1 MVPPLVA
8 VVGPTASGKS
18 EWALA
23 IAQTFNGEVIGAD
36 SRQVYRGMAIG
47 TAQLGPARRGRVPH
61 HLVGHTD
68 PSERYNLVR
77 FLAEARAAIAE
88 IRSRQCLPILAG
100 GTGQYVWALLEGWS
114 VPEIEPNLELRSY
127 MEARSIREGA
137 GQLHADLIAIDPQ
150 AAQRIAPT
158 NVRRVIRA
166 LEVHALT
173 GKPISSWHESRDPLE
188 ALVVAPALEREDL
201 GARIERR
208 VDSMFARGFVD
219 EVRAL
224 LKGGLDSKVSALES
238 VGYPEVCRHLAG
250 EITRVEMITAV
261 KQATRK
267 LARRQQRW
275 FRRRD
280 DRIHWLDHV
289 EQALALVAVARTV
302 QS

>member
-1 MVPPLVA
+1 MDPPLVA

-23 IAQTFNGEVIGAD
+23 IARAFNGEVIGAD

-47 TAQLGPARRGRVPH
+47 TAQLEPVRCESVPH
-61 HLVGHTD
+61 YLVGHVD

-77 FLAEARAAIAE
+77 FLAEARTAIAE
-88 IRSRQCLPILAG
+88 VRSRRCLPVLAG

-114 VPEIEPNLELRSY
+114 VPEVEPDLELRTR
-127 MEARSIREGA
+127 MEARSMREGA
-137 GQLHADLIAIDPQ
+137 ARLHADLAMIDPQ
-150 AAQRIAPT
+150 AAQRITPT

-173 GKPISSWHESRDPLE
+173 GKPISDWHESRDPIE
-188 ALVVAPALEREDL
+188 ALIVAPALERDELD
-201 GARIERR
+201 ARIEKR

-224 LKGGLDSKVSALES
+224 LVGGLDSKVSALEG

-250 EITRVEMITAV
+250 ELNCVEAIAAV

-275 FRRRD
+275 FRRHD
-280 DRIHWLDHV
+280 ERIHWLGQV
-289 EQALALVAVARTV
+289 EQALALVTVVRTV
-302 QS
+302 KS

>member
-1 MVPPLVA
+1 MDPPLVA

-47 TAQLGPARRGRVPH
+47 TAQLGPVQRRRVPH
-61 HLVGHTD
+61 HLVGHAD

-88 IRSRQCLPILAG
+88 IRSQRRLPVLAG

-114 VPEIEPNLELRSY
+114 VPEIEPDLELRSH
-127 MEARSIREGA
+127 MEARSVREGA
-137 GQLHADLIAIDPQ
+137 GQLHADLAAIDPQ
-150 AAQRIAPT
+150 AAQRIAPA

-166 LEVHALT
+166 LEVFALT
-173 GKPISSWHESRDPLE
+173 GKPISSWHESRDSLE
-188 ALVVAPALEREDL
+188 ALVVAPALERAQLD
-201 GARIERR
+201 ARIEKR
-208 VDSMFARGFVD
+208 VDSMFARGLID

-224 LKGGLDSKVSALES
+224 LTGGLDSQASALES

-250 EITRVEMITAV
+250 EITRVEAVTAV

-275 FRRRD
+275 FRRSD
-280 DRIHWLDHV
+280 ERIHWLGHV

>member
-1 MVPPLVA
+1 MAPPLVA

-23 IAQTFNGEVIGAD
+23 IAQMFNGEVIGAD

-47 TAQLGPARRGRVPH
+47 TAQLEPARREGVPH
-61 HLVGHTD
+61 HLVGHVD

-77 FLAEARAAIAE
+77 FLVEARTAIAE
-88 IRSRQCLPILAG
+88 VRSRQCLPVLAG

-114 VPEIEPNLELRSY
+114 VPEIEPDLELRTR
-127 MEARSIREGA
+127 MEARSVSEGA
-137 GQLHADLIAIDPQ
+137 ARLHADLAAIDPQ
-150 AAQRIAPT
+150 AAQRITPT

-166 LEVHALT
+166 LEVYALT
-173 GKPISSWHESRDPLE
+173 GQPISDWHESRDPIE
-188 ALVVAPALEREDL
+188 ALIVAPALARDEMD
-201 GARIERR
+201 ARIEKR

-224 LKGGLDSKVSALES
+224 LAGGLDSKVSALES

-250 EITRVEMITAV
+250 GFNCVEAITAV
-261 KQATRK
+261 KHATRK

-275 FRRRD
+275 FRRHD
-280 DRIHWLDHV
+280 ERIHWLGQV
-289 EQALALVAVARTV
+289 EQALALVAVVRTV
-302 QS
+302 KS